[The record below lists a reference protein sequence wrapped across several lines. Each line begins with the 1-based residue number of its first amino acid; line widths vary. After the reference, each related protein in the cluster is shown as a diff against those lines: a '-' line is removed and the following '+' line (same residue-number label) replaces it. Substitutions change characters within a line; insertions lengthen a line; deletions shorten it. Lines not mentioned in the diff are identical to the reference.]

1 VCPCSE
7 PYPHS
12 SEDKRLRQSLISLI
26 LIGYDDCD
34 PVHHRRLRSKI
45 VTTTPSSER
54 SATPNK
60 WRRRG
65 RRTLLVGGLLAVGA
79 AAGVARRRLA
89 ASGGEPYDDERH
101 ALGWGEGVTRPD
113 HQFVRTH
120 DGAELAVWDLPGD
133 GLDAPVVVLP
143 HCWGCS
149 HEIWI
154 PVARRLREQ
163 GHRVV
168 LYDQRGHGL
177 STRGTAPLAIDTLA
191 HDLEAVLEATDVRDV
206 VLSGHSMGGF
216 TVMSLATHRP
226 EVFQERAKAVVLV
239 ATAATAVGLGGPAT
253 PEFAAKVISSPFA
266 TRALKSR
273 NGHLLVRST
282 FGAQPVRAHME
293 LTRDIFAN
301 CDPSVR
307 GDQEVRSDGRHDS
320 GLQARH
326 AQEQGPHAPARGPR
340 RGHRRDRQ
348 GGQGLEPHP
357 LQHQSPRRPAGAMP
371 AGNSRALH
379 GREMRPRG
387 SGVKVERPERSEDE
401 RP

>member
-1 VCPCSE
+1 M
-7 PYPHS
+7 
-12 SEDKRLRQSLISLI
+12 K
-26 LIGYDDCD
+26 
-34 PVHHRRLRSKI
+34 
-45 VTTTPSSER
+45 
-54 SATPNK
+54 
-60 WRRRG
+60 RRG
-65 RRTLLVGGLLAVGA
+65 RGRRALLVGGLLAVGA
-79 AAGVARRRLA
+79 AAGIARRRLA
-89 ASGGEPYDDERH
+89 ASGGEPHDNERH
-101 ALGWGEGVTRPD
+101 ALGWGEGVARPD
-113 HQFVRTH
+113 HQVVRTH

-133 GLDAPVVVLP
+133 ALDAPVVVLP

-226 EVFQERAKAVVLV
+226 EVFKERTKAVVLV

-253 PEFAAKVISSPFA
+253 PELAARVISSPFA

-273 NGHLLVRST
+273 SGHLLVRST

-301 CDPSVR
+301 CDPKVR
-307 GDQEVRSDGRHDS
+307 GDFV
-320 GLQARH
+320 LAF
-326 AQEQGPHAPARGPR
+326 
-340 RGHRRDRQ
+340 
-348 GGQGLEPHP
+348 
-357 LQHQSPRRPAGAMP
+357 GAMDLLEGIATIEVP
-371 AGNSRALH
+371 TTVMVGTRDTLTVPKKSDQMVATIPGSRLVTLKNKGHMLPLEDPDAVTDEIV
-379 GREMRPRG
+379 RA
-387 SGVKVERPERSEDE
+387 VKG
-401 RP
+401 